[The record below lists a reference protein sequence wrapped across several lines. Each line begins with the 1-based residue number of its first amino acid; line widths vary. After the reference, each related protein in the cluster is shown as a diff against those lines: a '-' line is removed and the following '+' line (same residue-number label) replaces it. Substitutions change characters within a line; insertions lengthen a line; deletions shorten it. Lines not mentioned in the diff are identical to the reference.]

1 MMNKIQKKWIL
12 FAGIFLAAGLCAAYG
27 WYMIFAQEHPQP
39 GAFSVQVVLTLVI
52 GSLLLLVTGY
62 LLIFRRW
69 SIGKI
74 YPLTALLLGVLY
86 MIALPVY
93 SKPDEMAHF
102 DTAYELS
109 NAWLGQEELPWEEL
123 FAKRIGDTVY
133 QDTTLLVETYD
144 TYWDTFSGNSDETLT
159 AVENHSTGTVLAAVV
174 PTVGITAARLMHLN
188 FGWAAMLGTLCQII
202 FFVLA
207 VTYAFR
213 KLPFGER
220 ILFVVALLPMTM
232 QQAASFSYD
241 CELIAAAIVVT
252 ALALHWKY
260 GSETVKKTEILVYAI
275 ATLLLLTT
283 KSAVYVLVAFLPLFF
298 LFRRTLLQ
306 QRRIRR
312 VCVEI
317 VVFVATAAVIFLLL
331 GGWQKIYHVM
341 VTWHIVPWSGDLA
354 MSPAMLFSEPQLL
367 PIRIVRTIAEN
378 GVYYVLTTVGGLLGN
393 IDIVI
398 SNKVVF
404 PILLLALLSIF
415 QTQQER
421 ERIGVIG
428 KKERV
433 CSVLLAVI
441 PDLLS
446 VAAMLI
452 FWTPWYMEVIQG
464 VQGRYFLPTLPLLMI
479 GVGFWKRPVIKVD
492 TDVWNRCFAI
502 AMTALSYLTV
512 ICIYI
517 AVAKR

>member
-1 MMNKIQKKWIL
+1 MRSPRSPK
-12 FAGIFLAAGLCAAYG
+12 G
-27 WYMIFAQEHPQP
+27 
-39 GAFSVQVVLTLVI
+39 
-52 GSLLLLVTGY
+52 
-62 LLIFRRW
+62 
-69 SIGKI
+69 
-74 YPLTALLLGVLY
+74 
-86 MIALPVY
+86 
-93 SKPDEMAHF
+93 
-102 DTAYELS
+102 
-109 NAWLGQEELPWEEL
+109 
-123 FAKRIGDTVY
+123 
-133 QDTTLLVETYD
+133 
-144 TYWDTFSGNSDETLT
+144 
-159 AVENHSTGTVLAAVV
+159 
-174 PTVGITAARLMHLN
+174 
-188 FGWAAMLGTLCQII
+188 
-202 FFVLA
+202 
-207 VTYAFR
+207 
-213 KLPFGER
+213 
-220 ILFVVALLPMTM
+220 
-232 QQAASFSYD
+232 
-241 CELIAAAIVVT
+241 
-252 ALALHWKY
+252 
-260 GSETVKKTEILVYAI
+260 
-275 ATLLLLTT
+275 
-283 KSAVYVLVAFLPLFF
+283 
-298 LFRRTLLQ
+298 
-306 QRRIRR
+306 RIRR

-317 VVFVATAAVIFLLL
+317 VVFVAAAAVIFLLL

-354 MSPAMLFSEPQLL
+354 MSPAMLFSEHQLL

-446 VAAMLI
+446 VAGTLGFLA
-452 FWTPWYMEVIQG
+452 PWDMGVIQG